1 MAKFLKHVGRHDGTG
16 QRLSTVFMQ
25 LPDDKDYALVVYSD
39 SLPDRY
45 HDAYMEAI
53 ESPEGQATNNLY
65 EVLTRKVFW
74 HGTPMLETLHKEGH
88 LKKLPTN
95 SIIMTPN
102 SNTNIRLSEI
112 LEQMDQIN
120 SDTPAPVEEV
130 PASTPSRVDANVEDS
145 KKDENRAIAQNLII
159 QANLLEQDAIAKRE
173 EAYKYDPSLRPSEAK
188 PKVRVTKANTD
199 APKKRGRPKKSEA

>member
-25 LPDDKDYALVVYSD
+25 LPDEKDYALVVYSD

-74 HGTPMLETLHKEGH
+74 HGTPMLETLHKKAI
-88 LKKLPTN
+88 LKN
-95 SIIMTPN
+95 FQQ
-102 SNTNIRLSEI
+102 I
-112 LEQMDQIN
+112 L
-120 SDTPAPVEEV
+120 
-130 PASTPSRVDANVEDS
+130 
-145 KKDENRAIAQNLII
+145 
-159 QANLLEQDAIAKRE
+159 LL
-173 EAYKYDPSLRPSEAK
+173 
-188 PKVRVTKANTD
+188 
-199 APKKRGRPKKSEA
+199 

>member
-102 SNTNIRLSEI
+102 SNTNVRLSEI
-112 LEQMDQIN
+112 LEQMNQID
-120 SDTPAPVEEV
+120 SDTPAQVEEA
-130 PASTPSRVDANVEDS
+130 PASAPSQVDANVEDS
-145 KKDENRAIAQNLII
+145 KKDENRAIAQNLMV

-188 PKVRVTKANTD
+188 PKVRVTKAKTD